1 MNPNSRGKVSASM
14 QDAGVLG
21 FFFFKSDISLEPLT
35 FRGLSC
41 VVDVELRFL
50 A

>member
-1 MNPNSRGKVSASM
+1 MNPNSRGKVSASV
-14 QDAGVLG
+14 QDAGVFG
-21 FFFFKSDISLEPLT
+21 FFFKSDISLEPLT
-35 FRGLSC
+35 FRGISC

>member
-1 MNPNSRGKVSASM
+1 MNPNGRGKVSTSM
-14 QDAGVLG
+14 QDAVVLG
-21 FFFFKSDISLEPLT
+21 FFFKSDISLEPLT